1 MAEKFVHLHV
11 HSEYSL
17 LDGTI
22 RLAQLPD
29 YLKKA
34 GMSACAVTDH
44 NNMFGAVEFY
54 QKMQAA
60 GLQAIIGVELTVD
73 ELYHLVLLAENNE
86 GLHNLNLLVSH
97 ACLDFASKPQVNHEL
112 LQQYHKGLIALSACC
127 QGEIPQAILRNDYK
141 VAQEIAVKYKNLFG
155 ENNFFIE
162 LPARYWPASGRYSAL
177 FTNKQFGR

>member
-22 RLAQLPD
+22 RLTQLPD

-73 ELYHLVLLAENNE
+73 
-86 GLHNLNLLVSH
+86 
-97 ACLDFASKPQVNHEL
+97 
-112 LQQYHKGLIALSACC
+112 
-127 QGEIPQAILRNDYK
+127 
-141 VAQEIAVKYKNLFG
+141 
-155 ENNFFIE
+155 
-162 LPARYWPASGRYSAL
+162 
-177 FTNKQFGR
+177 